1 MALLVLNKSPKIRV
15 FVTLIS
21 QPIDLDENVI
31 LLCRQVQGK
40 HDYSEILEMSDIHH
54 DAQTLDKQ
62 IANLETEL
70 SAARTLQES
79 FLNGSPVS
87 EEYKSSEPTGRRKY
101 LIYGDREEK
110 QSLISNFNMYSIDY
124 TRKGTLAQRCCS
136 ISVRFTTSEQEK
148 EGKKSQPFEI
158 EGVFTGIVS
167 GYANKNIYVLLESA
181 IDENRSLFKK
191 ARTVTSG
198 MKRASNEWNVTVE
211 DAGAFLKEL
220 SMILTSEI
228 PPIFQQGYPDESH
241 PLIVSVILGSNQN
254 NIPCPVQ

>member
-1 MALLVLNKSPKIRV
+1 MSSIHGRRRGRLDLTWRKGRRQQRCLAATPNTRWTGQEMSAAALRWQLLPRPA
-15 FVTLIS
+15 LHR

-101 LIYGDREEK
+101 LIYGDRY
-110 QSLISNFNMYSIDY
+110 QYCF
-124 TRKGTLAQRCCS
+124 
-136 ISVRFTTSEQEK
+136 
-148 EGKKSQPFEI
+148 
-158 EGVFTGIVS
+158 
-167 GYANKNIYVLLESA
+167 
-181 IDENRSLFKK
+181 
-191 ARTVTSG
+191 
-198 MKRASNEWNVTVE
+198 
-211 DAGAFLKEL
+211 
-220 SMILTSEI
+220 
-228 PPIFQQGYPDESH
+228 
-241 PLIVSVILGSNQN
+241 
-254 NIPCPVQ
+254 